1 MMKGCVLILF
11 LVNTITAKPVENKD
25 KKDNITETSDVVC
38 TYLLTIPFSNKTFD
52 KNVDE
57 LMQNRKETIIVTF
70 EPRPSK
76 FFGSTGF
83 PNGRPI
89 TVHFY
94 WLNVRKDLDGP
105 GQGHGVLLKSGPKL

>member
-57 LMQNRKETIIVTF
+57 LMQNRKKRKLLLHLSLSLVSFLGALEHCLSERWTNHSAFLLVERRERLRWPWARTWS
-70 EPRPSK
+70 PSY
-76 FFGSTGF
+76 
-83 PNGRPI
+83 
-89 TVHFY
+89 V
-94 WLNVRKDLDGP
+94 
-105 GQGHGVLLKSGPKL
+105 

>member
-38 TYLLTIPFSNKTFD
+38 TYLLTIPFQFHFTFD

-57 LMQNRKETIIVTF
+57 LMQNRKKIENYCYI
-70 EPRPSK
+70 
-76 FFGSTGF
+76 
-83 PNGRPI
+83 
-89 TVHFY
+89 
-94 WLNVRKDLDGP
+94 
-105 GQGHGVLLKSGPKL
+105 

>member
-70 EPRPSK
+70 EPRPCK
-76 FFGSTGF
+76 FFGSTGA
-83 PNGRPI
+83 
-89 TVHFY
+89 
-94 WLNVRKDLDGP
+94 LDFRTFVQSQCIFIG
-105 GQGHGVLLKSGPKL
+105 